1 MKKIYLKILSITLG
15 IVFLVILIANF
26 GINFWLKYQLPDF
39 IKNNTAYKISYQKLE
54 VNLGT
59 GAIFATG
66 ISVNNKNPQNHAIIG
81 LQGTVDT
88 LSVSRIGL
96 YDVIVNK
103 SFSANN
109 LELNNPNLKIILPKP
124 SDKNTGKKKNP
135 FVLENINIRKGNI
148 EIFRHDKQKFLSVK
162 DLNLLLEKLKL
173 SNDPKEG
180 KLPIIFDQYDINAKN
195 IFYRPD
201 NVYAFTATNISTK
214 TGQLSI
220 KNFAM
225 HPLLSYA
232 NFRRFYPKK
241 RNLFDLKTS
250 EMEFKGF
257 ILKDD
262 KISLNKVRFVN
273 PDLKMYTTDVKPA
286 DKEKSFTYDVNLEDV
301 IMDDAKIL
309 ILKPDGTPKFAT
321 EKLNMSIN
329 KLMMDDQTAK
339 GNIPFEYND
348 FKINAR
354 QINYISASENVKV
367 AAAEINSK
375 SANLQNISVK
385 PTVAISDKTLLD
397 LSSQQVFLKVNEWK
411 FIDNKLK
418 LDVDNVLISNLNGN
432 IKFPENPKNKKP
444 TFDGIAF
451 PLIVRNVQLKN
462 SNLVL
467 GKQNNPVQFNDL
479 NATLKNLEMNE
490 TTVKGKIPF
499 KVGYYG
505 FSARNF
511 NYKTQFYRF
520 SASLLKL
527 NRNAAQISNFEMIPT
542 MSRAEFIRKIPTEK
556 DLYNL
561 KVNQI
566 TMNGNWDFASSN
578 PYLNAS
584 QLTLNG
590 MNAEIFRSKI
600 PKDDLSEKPLYSK
613 LLRSIKMPMFIEQL
627 NVKNS
632 FLQYEED
639 TKKSDGPGKLTF
651 NHFNMNVKKL
661 NSGKMKGKP
670 THVPIEIHCKFMNVS
685 PMNVKWSFDTA
696 KMDDAFAIS
705 GNISDL
711 PAAEINPFI
720 EPYLKIR
727 ATGDISDLIFDFKGN
742 YKGLNGLLKMK
753 HKNLRVSIL
762 KETGEKNKLLSAVA
776 NIFVRTDS
784 GKYPESVP
792 VDDVPRDKT
801 KSFFNLFWK
810 GIEEGLKKTLIG
822 KNIEVTEKKVKN
834 TVENTKTALE
844 KNKKKLK
851 ETKQEVKEKVQNVK
865 ENINGKPLLKNVFRK
880 KSEK

>member
-1 MKKIYLKILSITLG
+1 MKKVYLKILSITLG
-15 IVFLVILIANF
+15 IIFLLILIANF
-26 GINFWLKYQLPDF
+26 GINFWLKYQLPNY
-39 IKNNTAYKISYQKLE
+39 IKNNTDYKISYQKLE

-66 ISVNNKNPQNHAIIG
+66 ISVNNKNPQNQAVIG
-81 LQGTVDT
+81 FQGTVDT
-88 LSVSRIGL
+88 LSVSRIGI
-96 YDVIVNK
+96 YDVIINK
-103 SFSANN
+103 RFSANN
-109 LELNNPNLKIILPKP
+109 LVLNTPNLKIILPKP

-135 FVLENINIRKGNI
+135 FVLENINIRKGNV

-162 DLNLLLEKLKL
+162 DLNLLLEELKL
-173 SNDPKEG
+173 NNDPNKS

-195 IFYRPD
+195 IFYRPE
-201 NVYAFTATNISTK
+201 NVYAFTATSITTK

-220 KNFAM
+220 KNFEM

-250 EMEFKGF
+250 EMEFKDF
-257 ILKDD
+257 ILNDD
-262 KISLNKVRFVN
+262 KISLKKVRFVN

-286 DKEKSFTYDVNLEDV
+286 DKERSFTYVVNLEDV

-348 FKINAR
+348 FKISA
-354 QINYISASENVKV
+354 QKINYISASQNVEV
-367 AAAEINSK
+367 AAAEINSNT
-375 SANLQNISVK
+375 ANLQSISVK
-385 PTVAISDKTLLD
+385 PTVSISDKTLLS

-418 LDVDNVLISNLNGN
+418 LDVDNILISNLNGN
-432 IKFPENPKNKKP
+432 IKSPENPKNKKP

-462 SNLVL
+462 SNLIL
-467 GKQNNPVQFNDL
+467 GKQNNPLQFNDL

-499 KVGYYG
+499 KFGYYG
-505 FSARNF
+505 FSTKNV
-511 NYKTQFYRF
+511 NYKTQFYRI

-527 NRNAAQISNFEMIPT
+527 NKNVAQISNFAMIPT

-561 KVNQI
+561 QVNQI

-578 PYLNAS
+578 PYLSAS
-584 QLTLNG
+584 KLSLNG

-613 LLRSIKMPMFIEQL
+613 LLRSIKMQMFIEQL
-627 NVKNS
+627 DVKNS

-651 NHFNMNVKKL
+651 NDFNMNVKNL

-727 ATGDISDLIFDFKGN
+727 ATGEISDLIFDFKGN
-742 YKGLNGLLKMK
+742 YKGLNGRLKMK
-753 HKNLRVSIL
+753 HNRLKVSIL

-792 VDDVPRDKT
+792 VDNVQRDKT

-834 TVENTKTALE
+834 TVEKTKSALE
-844 KNKKKLK
+844 QNKKDLK
-851 ETKQEVKEKVQNVK
+851 ETKQEVKQKVQNVK
-865 ENINGKPLLKNVFRK
+865 EKVTEKPLLKNVFRK

>member
-1 MKKIYLKILSITLG
+1 MKKVYLKILSITLG
-15 IVFLVILIANF
+15 IIFLVILIANF
-26 GINFWLKYQLPDF
+26 GMNFWLKYQLPGF
-39 IKNNTAYKISYQKLE
+39 IKNNTDYKISYQKLE

-66 ISVNNKNPQNHAIIG
+66 ISVNNKNPQNQAVIG
-81 LQGTVDT
+81 FQGTVDT
-88 LSVSRIGL
+88 LSVSRIGI
-96 YDVIVNK
+96 YDIFVNK
-103 SFSANN
+103 RFNANN
-109 LELNNPNLKIILPKP
+109 LVLNKPNLNIILPKP
-124 SDKNTGKKKNP
+124 SNKKTGKRKNP
-135 FVLENINIRKGNI
+135 FVLENINITNGNFR
-148 EIFRHDKQKFLSVK
+148 IFRHDKQKLLSVN
-162 DLNLLLEKLKL
+162 DLNLQLEKLKL
-173 SNDPKEG
+173 NNDKKAG
-180 KLPIIFDQYDINAKN
+180 RLPIIFDQYDISAKN
-195 IFYRPD
+195 IFFRPD
-201 NVYAFTATNISTK
+201 NVYAFTATNITTK

-220 KNFAM
+220 KDFAM

-232 NFRRFYPKK
+232 NFRRYQPKK

-250 EMEFKGF
+250 EMEFKDF

-286 DKEKSFTYDVNLEDV
+286 EKERSFTYVVNLEDV
-301 IMDDAKIL
+301 VMEEAKIL
-309 ILKPDGTPKFAT
+309 VLKPDGTPKFAA

-348 FKINAR
+348 FKINA
-354 QINYISASENVKV
+354 QKINYISDSQNMKV
-367 AAAEINSK
+367 AAAVINSK
-375 SANLQNISVK
+375 SADLRDISVK
-385 PTVAISDKTLLD
+385 PTILKSDKTLMD
-397 LSSQQVFLKVNEWK
+397 LSSRQVFLKVNEWK
-411 FIDNKLK
+411 FINNKLK
-418 LDVDNVLISNLNGN
+418 LDVDNVLISSLNGK
-432 IKFPENPKNKKP
+432 IQPPINPKNKKP

-451 PLIVRNVQLKN
+451 PLIVRNLQLKN
-462 SNLVL
+462 SNLIL
-467 GKQNNPVQFNDL
+467 GKSNNPLQFNDL
-479 NATLKNLEMNE
+479 NANLKNLEMNE
-490 TTVKGKIPF
+490 TTIKGKMPF
-499 KVGYYG
+499 KIGYYA
-505 FSARNF
+505 FSTRNF

-527 NRNAAQISNFEMIPT
+527 NKNTAQISNFEMTPT

-566 TMNGNWDFASSN
+566 SMNGNWDFASSS

-584 QLTLNG
+584 QLVLDG

-613 LLRSIKMPMFIEQL
+613 LLRSIKMPMFIEQMTI
-627 NVKNS
+627 KNS

-651 NHFNMNVKKL
+651 DQFTMIVKNL

-670 THVPIEIHCKFMNVS
+670 TLVPIQIHCRFMNVS
-685 PMNVKWSFDTA
+685 PMNVNWSFDTA
-696 KMDDAFAIS
+696 NMNDAFAIS

-711 PAAEINPFI
+711 PAAGINPFI

-727 ATGDISDLIFDFKGN
+727 ATGNISDLIFNFKGN
-742 YKGLNGLLKMK
+742 YKGLNGVLKMK
-753 HKNLRVSIL
+753 HNSLKVSIL

-776 NIFVRTDS
+776 NVFVRTDS

-792 VDDVPRDKT
+792 VDNVQRDKT

-822 KNIEVTEKKVKN
+822 KNIEVTENKVKN
-834 TVENTKTALE
+834 TVENTKSALE
-844 KNKKKLK
+844 QNQKDLK

-865 ENINGKPLLKNVFRK
+865 EKINDKPLLKNIFRK

>member
-1 MKKIYLKILSITLG
+1 MKKVYLKILSITLG
-15 IVFLVILIANF
+15 IIFLVILIANF
-26 GINFWLKYQLPDF
+26 GMNFWLKYQLPNF
-39 IKNNTAYKISYQKLE
+39 IKNNTDYKISYQKLE

-66 ISVNNKNPQNHAIIG
+66 ISVNNKNPQNQGVIG

-88 LSVSRIGL
+88 LSVSRIGI

-103 SFSANN
+103 RFSANN
-109 LELNNPNLKIILPKP
+109 LELNNPNLKINLPKP
-124 SDKNTGKKKNP
+124 SDKNTVKKKNP
-135 FVLENINIRKGNI
+135 FVLENINIRKGNLQ
-148 EIFRHDKQKFLSVK
+148 IFRHDKQKFLSVK
-162 DLNLLLEKLKL
+162 DLNLQLEKLKL
-173 SNDPKEG
+173 NNDPKAG
-180 KLPIIFDQYDINAKN
+180 KLPVIFDQYDINAN
-195 IFYRPD
+195 NVFFRPD
-201 NVYAFTATNISTK
+201 NVYAFTATNITTK

-225 HPLLSYA
+225 HPLLSYT

-250 EMEFKGF
+250 EMEFKDF

-262 KISLNKVRFVN
+262 KIALNKVRFVN

-286 DKEKSFTYDVNLEDV
+286 EKEKSFTYVVNLEDV
-301 IMDDAKIL
+301 IMEEAKIL

-329 KLMMDDQTAK
+329 KLLMDDQTAK

-348 FKINAR
+348 FKINA
-354 QINYISASENVKV
+354 QKINYISTSQNVKV
-367 AAAEINSK
+367 AAAVFNSE
-375 SANLQNISVK
+375 SANLRGISVK
-385 PTVAISDKTLLD
+385 PTVSKSDKTLMD
-397 LSSQQVFLKVNEWK
+397 LSSKQVFLKVNKWK

-418 LDVDNVLISNLNGN
+418 IDVDNVLISNLNGK
-432 IKFPENPKNKKP
+432 IKSPENPKNKKP

-451 PLIVRNVQLKN
+451 PLMVRNVQLKN
-462 SNLVL
+462 SNLIL
-467 GKQNNPVQFNDL
+467 GKQNNPLQLNDL

-490 TTVKGKIPF
+490 STIRGKIPF

-505 FSARNF
+505 FSTRNF
-511 NYKTQFYRF
+511 NYKTQFYRI

-527 NRNAAQISNFEMIPT
+527 NKSAAQISNFEMIPT
-542 MSRAEFIRKIPTEK
+542 LSRAEFIRKIPTEK

-566 TMNGNWDFASSN
+566 AMNGNWDFESSN

-584 QLTLNG
+584 KMTLDG
-590 MNAEIFRSKI
+590 INAEIFRSKI

-613 LLRSIKMPMFIEQL
+613 LLRSIKFPLYIQ
-627 NVKNS
+627 NTDIKNS

-651 NHFNMNVKKL
+651 NHFNMNVKNL
-661 NSGKMKGKP
+661 NSGKMNGMP

-851 ETKQEVKEKVQNVK
+851 ETKQEVKEKVQNIK